1 MLLLP
6 NILVKNDPEPFL
18 PVTEPYFCASFQQLL
33 HYYMKILLL
42 AAFGCFL
49 SLITFAQSNQPTIS
63 IKGIV
68 IDSATNKPL
77 SYVTVAISDIADNAP
92 IKSSLSKD
100 DGSFEFTGLAAK
112 AYRLSLIS
120 VGYKTKAIELK
131 GAIIDLGR
139 LLLSPSS
146 SQLNEVT
153 VTAAKPLMK
162 QEVDRLSYDVLADPE
177 SKTLTALDMIRKVP
191 LLSVDANDAIKLRG
205 SGNYKI
211 LLNGKESAIMAR
223 NPSDILKAMPGAN
236 IVKIEVITTPPA
248 KYDAEGLAG
257 IINIITKK
265 NADEGYNVGVNAN
278 YNSEYGPRANLNFTV
293 KQGKFGLSGFSGT
306 GKRPQRNTAYFNE
319 TDFLQQPSSII
330 QNGSRFNSGTNNYV
344 STELSFE
351 ADSLN
356 LLTGSFNYY
365 RNANTTGSNQIT
377 QQTDNGTETDF
388 TTINMGTGKFEGK
401 DFGLNYQLGFKGN
414 KERLLTASYK
424 FSDNR
429 NSTLNNVSPGNT
441 ADYRQFNS
449 SGAKEHTTQLDYIQ
463 PFKVVT
469 FEAGGKLIDRNNFSD
484 FHTDVYNVATQQY
497 LPDAAQDNVFDY
509 RQDVYSLYNSY
520 TLKFTKFTVK
530 GGVRYERTNIDANF
544 SSTNTSL
551 DQNFTNVVPSLSI
564 QRNLKNS
571 SVTFGFTQRIQR
583 PGIFQL
589 NPFVDRS
596 NPNYITTGNPALV
609 PAVNNSFELSYGNF
623 AKGSVNIST
632 SYSFA
637 NNTIQQLASVNGT
650 VTTTT
655 YANVGKNK
663 QLGLDLNMN
672 YPITKKL
679 NVNINAELM
688 RVWLEGFYSNQLF
701 KNRGYQG
708 HVFTNSSYKFDNGY
722 RIGLNVGFDSR
733 YVLLQGTD
741 NYYLGYSAN
750 ASKELF
756 NKRASIFVYTQ
767 GPFKRFIKLDF
778 STRTQDFINT
788 SYNYQIFRTF
798 GIGFNYKFGKLN
810 SELKKNQRG
819 INNDDTSGGGRN

>member
-1 MLLLP
+1 ML
-6 NILVKNDPEPFL
+6 KAPFACNGSIPL
-18 PVTEPYFCASFQQLL
+18 RVLYQN
-33 HYYMKILLL
+33 YYMRSFLL
-42 AAFGCFL
+42 AALGCLMCAF
-49 SLITFAQSNQPTIS
+49 SFAQTTQPTITV
-63 IKGIV
+63 KGIV
-68 IDSATNKPL
+68 IDSAANKPL
-77 SYVTVAISDIADNAP
+77 SYVTVALTDLATNAP
-92 IKSSLSKD
+92 VKSALSKD
-100 DGSFEFTGLAAK
+100 DGSFEFGNLPAK
-112 AYRLSLIS
+112 AYKLSLIS
-120 VGYKTKAIELK
+120 VGYKTKVIELNS
-131 GAIIDLGR
+131 AAAVNLGK
-139 LLLSPSS
+139 LMIAPSS
-146 SQLNEVT
+146 AQLKEVSI
-153 VTAAKPLMK
+153 TAAKPLMR

-265 NADEGYNVGVNAN
+265 NADQGYNVGINAN
-278 YNSEYGPRANLNFTV
+278 YNNTYGARANANFTV
-293 KQGKFGLSGFSGT
+293 KQGKLGLSGFTGT
-306 GKRPQRNTAYFNE
+306 GKRPERTTSFFNQ
-319 TDFLQQPSSII
+319 TDFLNEPSSIV
-330 QNGSRFNSGTNNYV
+330 QNGTRFNGGSNNYV

-365 RNANTTGSNQIT
+365 KNANTNGSSQFT
-377 QQTDNGTETDF
+377 QQVDNGAETNY
-388 TTINMGTGKFEGK
+388 TTTNMGTGNFEGK

-414 KERLLTASYK
+414 KEQLLTASYK
-424 FSDNR
+424 YSDN
-429 NSTLNNVSPGNT
+429 SSGTLNTVSPGN
-441 ADYRQFNS
+441 AIGYRQFNN

-463 PFKVVT
+463 PFKVITV
-469 FEAGGKLIDRNNFSD
+469 EAGGKLIARNNYSNFNTNLYD
-484 FHTDVYNVATQQY
+484 ATTKDY
-497 LPDAAQDNVFDY
+497 IHDASQDNIFDY
-509 RQDVYSLYNSY
+509 HQDVYSLYNSY
-520 TLKFTKFTVK
+520 TLKFSKWTAK
-530 GGVRYERTNIDANF
+530 GGVRYERTNINANF
-544 SSTNTSL
+544 SSSGTNL
-551 DQNFTNVVPSLSI
+551 DQNFTNVVPSVSI
-564 QRNLKNS
+564 QRSLKNS
-571 SVTFGFTQRIQR
+571 SITFGFTQRIQR

-596 NPNYITTGNPALV
+596 NPNYITTGNPGLR
-609 PAVNNSFELSYGNF
+609 PAVNNNFELSYGNF
-623 AKGSVNIST
+623 AKGSINISS

-701 KNRGYQG
+701 TNRGYQG

-741 NYYLGYSAN
+741 NYYLGYGAN

-756 NKRASIFVYTQ
+756 NKKMNVFVYTN
-767 GPFKRFIKLDF
+767 GPFKKFIKLDF

-788 SYNYQIFRTF
+788 SYNNQLFRAF
-798 GIGFNYKFGKLN
+798 GIGFNYKFGKLS
-810 SELKKNQRG
+810 SEVKKNKRG

>member
-1 MLLLP
+1 M
-6 NILVKNDPEPFL
+6 V
-18 PVTEPYFCASFQQLL
+18 V
-33 HYYMKILLL
+33 
-42 AAFGCFL
+42 
-49 SLITFAQSNQPTIS
+49 
-63 IKGIV
+63 
-68 IDSATNKPL
+68 DSAVNKPL
-77 SYVTVAISDIADNAP
+77 SYVTVALTNPATNAP
-92 IKSSLSKD
+92 VKSSLSKD
-100 DGSFEFTGLAAK
+100 DGSFEFGNLPAK
-112 AYRLSLIS
+112 AYKLSLIS
-120 VGYKTKAIELK
+120 VGYKTKVIELK
-131 GAIIDLGR
+131 DAATVDLGR
-139 LLLSPSS
+139 LMVSPSS
-146 SQLNEVT
+146 AQLKEVAI
-153 VTAAKPLMK
+153 TAARPLMK

-223 NPSDILKAMPGAN
+223 NPSDILKSMPGAN

-265 NADEGYNVGVNAN
+265 NADEGYNVGINSN
-278 YNSEYGPRANLNFTV
+278 YNTAYGIRGNVNFTV

-306 GKRPQRNTAYFNE
+306 GKRPERTTAFFNQ
-319 TDFLQQPSSII
+319 TDFLKQPSSII
-330 QNGSRFNSGTNNYV
+330 QNGTRFNGGTNNYI

-351 ADSLN
+351 ADTLN

-365 RNANTTGSNQIT
+365 KNANTTGGNQFT
-377 QQTDNGTETDF
+377 QQSDKGVETDY
-388 TTINMGTGKFEGK
+388 TTTNMGNGNFEGK

-414 KERLLTASYK
+414 KEQLLTASYK

-429 NSTLNNVSPGNT
+429 SGTVNTVSPGNAT
-441 ADYRQFNS
+441 NYRQFNN

-463 PFKVVT
+463 PFKWITV
-469 FEAGGKLIDRNNFSD
+469 EAGGKLIARNNFSNFRTNLYDD
-484 FHTDVYNVATQQY
+484 FTKEYV
-497 LPDAAQDNVFDY
+497 PDASQDNIFDY
-509 RQDVYSLYNSY
+509 HQDVYSLYNSY
-520 TLKFTKFTVK
+520 TLKFTKWTFK
-530 GGVRYERTNIDANF
+530 SGVRYERTDINAHF
-544 SSTNTSL
+544 SSTATNL
-551 DQNFTNVVPSLSI
+551 DQNFTNVVPSVSI
-564 QRNLKNS
+564 QRSLKS
-571 SVTFGFTQRIQR
+571 SSLTFGFTQRIQR
-583 PGIFQL
+583 PGIYQL
-589 NPFVDRS
+589 NPFVDKS
-596 NPNYITTGNPALV
+596 NPNYINTGNPGLQ
-609 PAVNNSFELSYGNF
+609 PAVNNNFELSYGNF

-637 NNTIQQLASVNGT
+637 NNTIQQLASIQGT

-679 NVNINAELM
+679 NVNINAELLH
-688 RVWLEGFYSNQLF
+688 VWLEGFYSNQLF

-741 NYYLGYSAN
+741 NYYLGYGAN

-756 NKRASIFVYTQ
+756 NKKVNIFVYTN
-767 GPFKRFIKLDF
+767 GPFKQFIKLDF
-778 STRTQDFINT
+778 STRTQEFVNS

-810 SELKKNQRG
+810 SELKKNKRG

>member
-1 MLLLP
+1 MR
-6 NILVKNDPEPFL
+6 K
-18 PVTEPYFCASFQQLL
+18 
-33 HYYMKILLL
+33 LLL

-49 SLITFAQSNQPTIS
+49 CAVSFAQTSQPTITV
-63 IKGIV
+63 KGIV
-68 IDSATNKPL
+68 IDSAVNKPL
-77 SYVTVAISDIADNAP
+77 GYVTIALSDIATNAP
-92 IKSSLSKD
+92 VKSSLSKD
-100 DGSFEFTGLAAK
+100 DGSFEFGNLPAK
-112 AYRLSLIS
+112 AYKLSLIS
-120 VGYKTKAIELK
+120 VGYKTNVIELK
-131 GAIIDLGR
+131 SAGTVNLGR
-139 LLLSPSS
+139 LMMAPSS
-146 SQLNEVT
+146 HQLKEVS
-153 VTAAKPLMK
+153 VTADRPLMK

-236 IVKIEVITTPPA
+236 IIKIEVITTPPA

-265 NADEGYNVGVNAN
+265 NADQGYNVGINSN
-278 YNSEYGPRANLNFTV
+278 YNTAYGARANLNFTV
-293 KQGKFGLSGFSGT
+293 KQGKFGLSGFTGT
-306 GKRPQRNTAYFNE
+306 GKRPERSTAFFNQ
-319 TDFLQQPSSII
+319 TDFLQQPSSIT
-330 QNGSRFNSGTNNYV
+330 QNGTRFNGGTNNYV

-365 RNANTTGSNQIT
+365 NNANTTGSNQLT
-377 QQTDNGTETDF
+377 QQLDNGVETDF
-388 TTINMGTGKFEGK
+388 TTINMGNGNFEGK

-414 KERLLTASYK
+414 KDRLLTASYK
-424 FSDNR
+424 FSDNG
-429 NSTLNNVSPGNT
+429 NNTLNTVDPGNT
-441 ADYRQFNS
+441 NKYRQFNS
-449 SGAKEHTTQLDYIQ
+449 SGAKEHTTQLDYIH
-463 PFKVVT
+463 PLKAIT
-469 FEAGGKLIDRNNFSD
+469 IEAGGKLIDRKNYSNFRTNLYDAVSKE
-484 FHTDVYNVATQQY
+484 Y
-497 LPDAAQDNVFDY
+497 LPDATQDNVFDY

-520 TLKFTKFTVK
+520 TLKFTKWTFK
-530 GGVRYERTNIDANF
+530 SGVRYERTNIDANF
-544 SSTNTSL
+544 SSSQTTL

-564 QRNLKNS
+564 QRSLKS
-571 SVTFGFTQRIQR
+571 SSLTFGFTQRIQR

-596 NPNYITTGNPALV
+596 NPNYITTGNPDLR
-609 PAVNNSFELSYGNF
+609 PAVNNNFELSYGNF

-663 QLGLDLNMN
+663 QLGVDLSLN
-672 YPITKKL
+672 YPLTKKL
-679 NVNINAELM
+679 NLNVNAELLHI
-688 RVWLEGFYSNQLF
+688 WLEGFYSNQLF

-741 NYYLGYSAN
+741 NYYLGYGAN

-756 NKRASIFVYTQ
+756 NKKASIFVYTN
-767 GPFKRFIKLDF
+767 GPFKQFIKLDF
-778 STRTQDFINT
+778 STRTQDFIT
-788 SYNYQIFRTF
+788 SSYNYQLFRTF

-810 SELKKNQRG
+810 SELKKNKRG